1 MTRYILTRLIESAI
15 AVLGLVTIVFLVAR
29 VLGDPASLLLPHNAS
44 AADLDAFRQELG
56 LDRPLLEQYLVFL
69 GQAVQGNFGTSFVH
83 DQPALTIVLERMPAT
98 ILLATSSIVTGLL
111 IGLGAG
117 LAAALWRNSIIEVAV
132 LAFALLGQATPAFW
146 LAIMLILFFAVD
158 LGWLPTGGYGSW
170 STLVLPTM
178 VMAIFVSAN
187 VSRLFRSSLLDVMA
201 EDYMRTAAAKGLAP
215 RTILTWHLMRN
226 ALLPVVTM
234 TGLLA
239 GEMLGGSV
247 VTETIFSWP
256 GVGRLIVQAIE
267 NRDFPVIQAGV
278 AVVSTLFLLVN
289 LVVDVLHGVLDPR
302 VRARR

>member
-1 MTRYILTRLIESAI
+1 MTRYILTRLVESAI

-44 AADLDAFRQELG
+44 VADLDALRAELG

-69 GQAVQGNFGTSFVH
+69 GQAVRGDFGVSFFH
-83 DQPALTIVLERMPAT
+83 GQPALAIVLERMPAT
-98 ILLATSSIVTGLL
+98 ILLAVSSMTVGLV
-111 IGLGAG
+111 IGLAAG
-117 LAAALWRNSIIEVAV
+117 LAAALWRNSVIEVAV

-146 LAIMLILFFAVD
+146 LAIMLILVFAVD

-170 STLVLPTM
+170 ATLVLPTA
-178 VMAIFVSAN
+178 VMSIFVSAN
-187 VSRLFRSSLLDVMA
+187 VSRLFRSSLLDVMS

-215 RTILTWHLMRN
+215 RTILSWHLMRN

-289 LVVDVLHGVLDPR
+289 LGVDVLHGVLDPR
-302 VRARR
+302 VRAGR